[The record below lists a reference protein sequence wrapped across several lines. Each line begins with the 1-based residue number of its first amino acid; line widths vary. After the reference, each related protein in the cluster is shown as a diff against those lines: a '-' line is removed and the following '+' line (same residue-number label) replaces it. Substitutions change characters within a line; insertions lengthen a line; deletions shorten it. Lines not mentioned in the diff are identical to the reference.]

1 MISARPETLGW
12 HEVRRDDDGAL
23 LGYVQ
28 PVADAAE
35 GNGAGDDA
43 WRPLTVFGYPLAPA
57 TSPKEATA
65 EVRRR
70 GLESMLDTWYFR
82 SADDGEWYACS
93 IMEAMPNLVRVR
105 VTDYGYLMKLDQEIE
120 AFKEPWFEIENP
132 NPENFRPT
140 RG

>member
-1 MISARPETLGW
+1 MGTARPETLGW

-43 WRPLTVFGYPLAPA
+43 WRPLTVFGYPLAAA
-57 TSPKEATA
+57 TSRKEATA

-70 GLESMLDTWYFR
+70 GLESLLGNWYFR
-82 SADDGEWYACS
+82 SEDDGQWYACA

-105 VTDYGYLMKLDQEIE
+105 VTDYGYFVNFDLDVEP
-120 AFKEPWFEIENP
+120 FKEPWFEIENP
-132 NPENFRPT
+132 TPETFRPT
-140 RG
+140 PG